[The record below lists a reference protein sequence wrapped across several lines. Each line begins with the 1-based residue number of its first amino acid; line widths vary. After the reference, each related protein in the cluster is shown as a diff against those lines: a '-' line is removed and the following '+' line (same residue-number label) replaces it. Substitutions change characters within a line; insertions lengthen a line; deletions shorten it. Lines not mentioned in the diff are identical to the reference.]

1 MLNVFF
7 ILVHL
12 FNIFFIVLFFLLFDV
27 ASLFQVL
34 GGITVLASL
43 LLATK
48 LVVNVL
54 HLALHLLV
62 RGSHEVGKHVHHA
75 ESVGLLLQTLPRE
88 DGVERSID
96 MGANLKVV
104 MLHHIGED
112 LQNIDLGS
120 ELLTLILTSIP
131 QRKIHQQGRGILHR
145 IVRQVILAV
154 LEDLDYPG
162 NHAAL
167 NHVGLSAFA
176 KTELLERAQGVL
188 AEV

>member
-1 MLNVFF
+1 MLHVFF

-34 GGITVLASL
+34 GGITVFASL
-43 LLATK
+43 FLATK

-62 RGSHEVGKHVHHA
+62 RGSHKVGKHVHHA

-104 MLHHIGED
+104 MLHHI
-112 LQNIDLGS
+112 
-120 ELLTLILTSIP
+120 
-131 QRKIHQQGRGILHR
+131 
-145 IVRQVILAV
+145 
-154 LEDLDYPG
+154 
-162 NHAAL
+162 
-167 NHVGLSAFA
+167 
-176 KTELLERAQGVL
+176 
-188 AEV
+188 